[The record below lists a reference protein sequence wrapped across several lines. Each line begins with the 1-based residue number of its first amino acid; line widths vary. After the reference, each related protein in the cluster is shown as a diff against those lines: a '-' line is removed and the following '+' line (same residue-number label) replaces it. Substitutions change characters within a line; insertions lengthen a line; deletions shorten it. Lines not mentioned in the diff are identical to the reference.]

1 MVCTPCY
8 TVHDSGKVGL
18 WPFSTDRR
26 SSRRPPQAQPPSFQ
40 SRRPRGPWKRHLQ
53 RLATSRFQSPK
64 QLKSFTESMGSAAT
78 AKSAEN
84 RIAVAEGTGINSTF
98 QTIPSL
104 ALSINDGLRVRARKP
119 KSCSS
124 WQTVD
129 CEVQVI
135 TVGATAVIS
144 GISEH
149 VSEHPTPPGTFH
161 WLPRGS

>member
-1 MVCTPCY
+1 VET
-8 TVHDSGKVGL
+8 
-18 WPFSTDRR
+18 
-26 SSRRPPQAQPPSFQ
+26 PPSKTRNIEISITQ
-40 SRRPRGPWKRHLQ
+40 TKSGSNPGLQAATTSERP
-53 RLATSRFQSPK
+53 